1 MAMPDRPGPAELAE
15 AVREFLESEVL
26 PTVEDSRLRFR
37 VLVAANALAIA
48 QRDLELGERL
58 VEEEIA
64 LLQDL
69 VGPIPA
75 SSAGERRISLNREL
89 ARRVRRGDVPNGTL
103 QALRRIAELK
113 LRAASPRY
121 LERRR

>member
-1 MAMPDRPGPAELAE
+1 MADRPGPAELAE
-15 AVREFLESEVL
+15 AAREFLESEVL

-48 QRDLELGERL
+48 QRDLESGEKL

-69 VGPIPA
+69 VGPLSA
-75 SSAGERRISLNREL
+75 SSSGERRISLNQEL

-103 QALRRIAELK
+103 QTLRRIAELK
-113 LRAASPRY
+113 LRTASPRY

>member
-1 MAMPDRPGPAELAE
+1 MADRPGPAELAE

-58 VEEEIA
+58 IEEEIA

-69 VGPIPA
+69 VGPLSA
-75 SSAGERRISLNREL
+75 SSSRERRVSLNREL
-89 ARRVRRGDVPNGTL
+89 AWRVRRGDVPNGTL

>member
-1 MAMPDRPGPAELAE
+1 MPPSLAF
-15 AVREFLESEVL
+15 ASS
-26 PTVEDSRLRFR
+26 T
-37 VLVAANALAIA
+37 ALAIELVHGARDPIA
-48 QRDLELGERL
+48 QRDLESGEKL

-69 VGPIPA
+69 VGPLSA
-75 SSAGERRISLNREL
+75 SSSGERRISLNQEL

-103 QALRRIAELK
+103 QTLRRIAELK
-113 LRAASPRY
+113 LRTASPRY

>member
-1 MAMPDRPGPAELAE
+1 MADRPGPAELAE

-48 QRDLELGERL
+48 QRDLESGEKL

-69 VGPIPA
+69 VGPLSA
-75 SSAGERRISLNREL
+75 SSSGERRISLNQEL

-103 QALRRIAELK
+103 QTLRRIAELK
-113 LRAASPRY
+113 LRTASPRY